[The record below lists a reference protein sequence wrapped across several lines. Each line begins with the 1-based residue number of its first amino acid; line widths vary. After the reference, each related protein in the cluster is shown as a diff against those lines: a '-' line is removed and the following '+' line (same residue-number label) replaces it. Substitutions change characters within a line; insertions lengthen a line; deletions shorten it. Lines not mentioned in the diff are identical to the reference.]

1 MNKNWRKLKQSSNGI
16 PTWDSLLPYILE
28 VIRNGEETTNKVIK
42 ERLMD
47 YFKLPE
53 EVLQKTHDEK
63 PNSEPII
70 FSRVSFTLSAL
81 YKASAVKRPK
91 RSVYQITSIGKEL
104 LEQYD
109 DKLTLEILEAQPEYK
124 EYVKEL
130 EVRNK
135 RTDGKAITEVNPD
148 LEFET
153 EIDIEKLVNS
163 KNNET
168 GIELLDKI
176 RSSNP
181 YFFERLVVD
190 LLDRM
195 GYSGENGE
203 AKVTSRSNDG
213 GIDGLINQDPLGTST
228 VYIQAKRYKEDN
240 VIGRQ
245 TVQSFYGAL
254 AGIRADRGVLIT
266 TSSFTKGA
274 KDYAKNQGIVLVG
287 GIQLTDLMLKYEVG
301 IEKEQEYVVYR
312 IDNDYFDEEE

>member
-28 VIRNGEETTNKVIK
+28 VIKNGEETTNKVIK

-70 FSRVSFTLSAL
+70 FSRVSFALSAL

>member
-1 MNKNWRKLKQSSNGI
+1 MNKNWKKLKQSSNGI

-28 VIRNGEETTNKVIK
+28 VIKNGEETTNKVIK

-47 YFKLPE
+47 YFRFPD
-53 EVLQKTHDEK
+53 EVLKTTYDEK
-63 PNSEPII
+63 SNSEPII
-70 FSRVSFTLSAL
+70 LNRISFTLSAL

-91 RSVYQITSIGKEL
+91 RSVYQITSIGKKL
-104 LEQYD
+104 LEYYGD
-109 DKLTLEILEAQPEYK
+109 TLTLDILESQPEYK
-124 EYVKEL
+124 EYIKEL

-135 RTDGKAITEVNPD
+135 RTDGKAIVEVNPD
-148 LEFET
+148 PELEAEV
-153 EIDIEKLVNS
+153 DLEKLVNS

-176 RSSNP
+176 RNSSP

-213 GIDGLINQDPLGTST
+213 GIDGVINQDPLGTST

-245 TVQSFYGAL
+245 VIQSFYGAL

-266 TSSFTKGA
+266 TSSFTSGSKE
-274 KDYAKNQGIVLVG
+274 YAKNQGIVLID
-287 GIQLTDLMLKYEVG
+287 GIQLTELMLKYEVG
-301 IEKEQEYVVYR
+301 IEKAHKYVVYR